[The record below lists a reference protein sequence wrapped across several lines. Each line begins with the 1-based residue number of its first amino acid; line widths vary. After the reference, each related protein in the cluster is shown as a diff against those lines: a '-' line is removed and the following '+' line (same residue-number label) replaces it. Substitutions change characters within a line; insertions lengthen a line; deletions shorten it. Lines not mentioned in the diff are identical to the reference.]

1 MTVLHQWMILH
12 IPLWHL
18 GLGQHPTLFSTLFF
32 LYPNG
37 SMVVHMLVSTVGCH
51 SFSKKVLGMNL
62 SPVTLGP
69 SCHFE
74 GEDDCSNTKIHR

>member
-12 IPLWHL
+12 IPLCHL
-18 GLGQHPTLFSTLFF
+18 GLGQHPALFSTLFF
-32 LYPNG
+32 LYPND
-37 SMVVHMLVSTVGCH
+37 SMVVHMLASTVGYH
-51 SFSKKVLGMNL
+51 SFSKKVLGMNF

-74 GEDDCSNTKIHR
+74 GEDDCSNTKTHR